1 MSKMKY
7 SLRELRARK
16 NKTQKEVAESLGIA
30 TQTYS
35 AWEKDLSNVGISKVY
50 ALADYFGVEIDEIKI
65 EKTS

>member
-1 MSKMKY
+1 MNKMKY

-16 NKTQKEVAESLGIA
+16 NKTQEEVAKSLGIA

-35 AWEKDLSNVGISKVY
+35 AWEKNISNVGISKVY
-50 ALADYFGVEIDEIKI
+50 ALADYFGVRIDEIEI